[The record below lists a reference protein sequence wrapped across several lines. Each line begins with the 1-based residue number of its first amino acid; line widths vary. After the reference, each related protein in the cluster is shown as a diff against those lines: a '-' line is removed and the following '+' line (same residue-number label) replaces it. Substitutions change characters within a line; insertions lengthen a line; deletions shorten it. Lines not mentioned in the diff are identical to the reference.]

1 MAKEKALDKLQDKI
15 KDEVLE
21 ATIGPMLEEL
31 CAALHPKKNCTP
43 NFERIFFGLLNEIPN
58 MRRNPY

>member
-1 MAKEKALDKLQDKI
+1 MIKENAIGKLQDKI

-31 CAALHPKKNCTP
+31 CAAPRPQQHAVHQPSAEGGGGGGGVMG
-43 NFERIFFGLLNEIPN
+43 FMGF
-58 MRRNPY
+58 

>member
-31 CAALHPKKNCTP
+31 CAALHPKKIAH
-43 NFERIFFGLLNEIPN
+43 RILKGFFSV
-58 MRRNPY
+58 Y